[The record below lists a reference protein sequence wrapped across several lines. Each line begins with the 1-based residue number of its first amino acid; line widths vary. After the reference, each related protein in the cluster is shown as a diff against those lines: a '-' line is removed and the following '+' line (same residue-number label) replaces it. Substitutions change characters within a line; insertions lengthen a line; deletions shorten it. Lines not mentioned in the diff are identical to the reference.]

1 MYIILCIFVY
11 RKLTDLEPLNSTNA
25 DAVLWINMS
34 SVHYIHTKRFVVE
47 LHLFIK
53 DLLQLQTVTY
63 LLLRKLV
70 IIGILLVLICLK

>member
-1 MYIILCIFVY
+1 
-11 RKLTDLEPLNSTNA
+11 
-25 DAVLWINMS
+25 MS

-63 LLLRKLV
+63 LVFEVEILV
-70 IIGILLVLICLK
+70 